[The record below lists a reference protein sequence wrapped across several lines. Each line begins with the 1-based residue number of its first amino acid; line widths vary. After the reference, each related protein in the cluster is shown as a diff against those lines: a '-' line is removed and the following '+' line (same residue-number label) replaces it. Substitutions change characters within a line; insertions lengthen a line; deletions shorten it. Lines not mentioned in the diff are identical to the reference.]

1 VQSLESKLRIT
12 VVDPETNHAMGV
24 VSIPLKDIP
33 FVHESM
39 AFGLAKYYE
48 FKPTSKDGITS
59 VPGGMLRIGL
69 KLLKQR
75 HPTRKLVCSCDR
87 TAAPR
92 CTRCNVV
99 VADLTGDVR
108 A

>member
-1 VQSLESKLRIT
+1 VQTLESKLRIM
-12 VVDPETNHAMGV
+12 VVDTETDHEMGV

-39 AFGLAKYYE
+39 AFGLAKYYD
-48 FKPTSKDGITS
+48 FKAKSKDGITP

-75 HPTRKLVCSCDR
+75 HPTRKLVP
-87 TAAPR
+87 AFFYKYFIFIYIVE
-92 CTRCNVV
+92 TRIN
-99 VADLTGDVR
+99 
-108 A
+108 